1 MIYYFLLVASIVLA
15 VSKSALYNSYAKK
28 SELTL
33 FSIFRFHAISYSFA
47 AVISLIGLLMA
58 SQTISQST
66 LVCAFFYAVIVIGLQ
81 TVLISAMSVGTMSTT
96 SIFVMYGMIIPSI
109 SGPIFW
115 KESVSALQIVGM
127 LMMVIS
133 LWLIQDR
140 TTGEKRTVAK
150 KWLVLAVIAF
160 LLSGMAGVMEK
171 IHQSTVA
178 RGERFSFVFVACGFI
193 LLFALVVMG
202 ITRKKKVASTKS
214 ANTLALLSGLVV
226 GGYSIINLTL
236 AGGLD
241 SMIYYPMANGGAM
254 LMTVLVSAI
263 FLKETF
269 NRVKITGVIMGLAG
283 ILCLSMPV

>member
-1 MIYYFLLVASIVLA
+1 MIYYFLLVTSIVLA

-33 FSIFRFHAISYSFA
+33 FSIFRFHAISYSIA
-47 AVISLIGLLMA
+47 AVISLIGLLIA

-66 LVCAFFYAVIVIGLQ
+66 VVCAFFYAVIVIGLQ
-81 TVLISAMSVGTMSTT
+81 TVLISAMSVGAMSTT

-115 KESVSALQIVGM
+115 KEAVGTLQIVGM
-127 LMMVIS
+127 LMMLLS
-133 LWLIQDR
+133 LWLIQDK

-171 IHQSTVA
+171 IHQSTEA
-178 RGERFSFVFVACGFI
+178 RGEQFSFVFVACGFI
-193 LLFALVVMG
+193 LLFALAAMG
-202 ITRKKKVASTKS
+202 FTGKKKGISAKST
-214 ANTLALLSGLVV
+214 NMLALLSGLVV

-241 SMIYYPMANGGAM
+241 SMIYYPIANGGAM
-254 LMTVLVSAI
+254 LLTVLVSAI
-263 FLKETF
+263 FLKEKF